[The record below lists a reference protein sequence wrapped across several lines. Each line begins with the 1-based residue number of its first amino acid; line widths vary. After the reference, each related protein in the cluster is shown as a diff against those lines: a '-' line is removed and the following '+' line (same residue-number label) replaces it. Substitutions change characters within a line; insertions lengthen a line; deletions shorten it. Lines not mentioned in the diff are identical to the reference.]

1 MNERRIHYQD
11 VSATSADVLLELP
24 HEELEDYIR
33 EARSILDNAQMVHD
47 RLRAVRIEKIRQ
59 ECMQRMS
66 EKGAAE

>member
-1 MNERRIHYQD
+1 MNERHIHYQD

-24 HEELEDYIR
+24 HNELEDYIR

-59 ECMQRMS
+59 ECMRRKTDRGDAQ
-66 EKGAAE
+66 